1 MATRAAARQ
10 LPGARHC
17 CIAAHCELPRAPAAR
32 GTPGRAA
39 YVTLLMGAG
48 LYWKGVV
55 GLAKSLQRTGTRF
68 PFVVLVSADV
78 PSSHLSVLLSSGCQL
93 LVSLAA
99 KARPAVVM
107 LLLSQKF
114 CCAACP
120 PRLQGRG
127 DERFAVAHYALNYT
141 KLNIWDLDDQYDRLI
156 YLDAD
161 MLVLRNLDHLFQ
173 EVPPER
179 LAGVLDCFCEG
190 WSHPQTRRGRNGY
203 CQVAPDT
210 KPWAGDI
217 PAPALYFNAGMLVL
231 QPSRG
236 LFRDL
241 LSNLRTFPP
250 TPLAEQDFLNAYF
263 EKAFFRLVNEY
274 NVLLPYL
281 WHHPEKVKLEEAYI
295 IHYSVTG
302 SKPWAFNPTAEH
314 MNLPEV
320 HHLVSMWQQV
330 YNAVDKSIVKE
341 IVI

>member
-1 MATRAAARQ
+1 
-10 LPGARHC
+10 
-17 CIAAHCELPRAPAAR
+17 
-32 GTPGRAA
+32 
-39 YVTLLMGAG
+39 MGAG

-68 PFVVLVSADV
+68 PLVVLVSVDV
-78 PSSHLSVLLSSGCQL
+78 PSSHLSVLLSSGCQVRHVKAIPPPKL
-93 LVSLAA
+93 LVFLAA
-99 KARPAVVM
+99 KARPAVV
-107 LLLSQKF
+107 LVLSQDF
-114 CCAACP
+114 RCAACP

-127 DERFAVAHYALNYT
+127 DERFAVGHYALNYT
-141 KLNIWDLDDQYDRLI
+141 KLNIWNLADQYDRLI

-161 MLVLRNLDHLFQ
+161 MLVLRNLDHLFL

-190 WSHPQTRRGRNGY
+190 WSHPETRRGRNGY
-203 CQVAPDT
+203 CQVAPDS

-236 LFRDL
+236 LFQDL
-241 LSNLRTFPP
+241 LSNLHTFPP
-250 TPLAEQDFLNAYF
+250 TPLAEQDFLNVYF
-263 EKAFFRLVNEY
+263 EKAFFRLANEY

-320 HHLVSMWQQV
+320 HHLISMWQQV
-330 YNAVDKSIVKE
+330 YNTVNTTLAKDF
-341 IVI
+341 VI